1 MPIKYDS
8 GCRECGV
15 AGIARPRSG
24 GIFATMPTAPRF
36 QENVP
41 LSGYTSFRTGGPAR
55 WFCAPASVDGFREA
69 RRFAGERN
77 VPCLLLGN
85 GSNLVISD
93 DGFPGLV
100 IHTGAYAQVAWDA
113 PREAAPRNAS
123 GAVPHGLARVTAQC
137 GALLWDVVR
146 QGVARGYAGMENLA
160 GIPGTLGGGT
170 WINAGAFD
178 QELKDVITEVVS
190 LDAQGVVRRR
200 DNAACAFGYRRS
212 LFCERDEW
220 ILETVMALTP
230 GDAAALTAQSE
241 AIVARRT
248 ARQPLHLPNAGSM
261 FKRPPGHYA
270 GALIEAAGLKGFRMG
285 NVGISDKHANF
296 TVNLG
301 GATSQEIW
309 DLTSEVIRRVQAH
322 SGITLEREPIFVGA
336 FREWP
341 RTAIRTANS

>member
-1 MPIKYDS
+1 MS
-8 GCRECGV
+8 TV
-15 AGIARPRSG
+15 LH
-24 GIFATMPTAPRF
+24 F

-55 WFCAPASVDGFREA
+55 WFCAPASVDHFREA
-69 RRFAGERN
+69 RRFAETRG

-93 DGFPGLV
+93 EGFPGLV
-100 IHTGAYAQVAWDA
+100 VYTGKYAGVEWEG
-113 PREAAPRNAS
+113 PREVAPPGDSGATPAVAAPVTAPLNTMRVTAPLSTMRVTAPLNTM
-123 GAVPHGLARVTAQC
+123 RVTAQC

-146 QGVARGYAGMENLA
+146 QAVARGYAGMENLA

-212 LFCERDEW
+212 IFCGLDEW
-220 ILETVMALTP
+220 ILETVMTLTS
-230 GDAAALTAQSE
+230 GDSAALTAQSE

-261 FKRPPGHYA
+261 FKRPPGNYA
-270 GALIEAAGLKGFRMG
+270 GTLIEAAGLKGFRMG

-301 GATSQEIW
+301 GATAQEIW
-309 DLTSEVIRRVQAH
+309 DLTSEVIRRVEAH
-322 SGITLEREPIFVGA
+322 SGIALEREPIFVGE
-336 FREWP
+336 FKPWP
-341 RTAIRTANS
+341 RTDG